1 MLASLRVMLVRK
13 LQPLPPHLRR
23 LVNRALAGIIRRHR
37 QRLGLSLEEFAKLA
51 GLSRQM
57 LGYVEDDQRKLSLVT
72 LGIVAGTMGLT
83 GSELYLKAE
92 LWLGRMPPGCK
103 KCHNCCLHRGEFS
116 WLNDHGECF
125 RPKS

>member
-1 MLASLRVMLVRK
+1 MSVRK
-13 LQPLPPHLRR
+13 LQPLPHHLRR

-57 LGYVEDDQRKLSLVT
+57 LGYVEDDRRKLSLVT
-72 LGIVAGTMGLT
+72 MGSVAETMGLT
-83 GSELYLKAE
+83 GGELYLKAE
-92 LWLGRMPPGCK
+92 LWLCRLPAACK
-103 KCHNCCLHRGEFS
+103 KCHNCCLHRGELP
-116 WLNDHGECF
+116 WLNDHGECS